1 MSLWTIA
8 WRSIRQR
15 GLASLL
21 TAASMALG
29 ITLVVTVLAIY
40 GILSQSFQRNSSFG
54 YNMIVGAKGGSLQ
67 LTLNSVY
74 YLSDPIENIPYDY
87 FLEFFPTSKRDR
99 QYENSLQR
107 QAFDTNWDSRVA
119 GALAGRG
126 QGGGGLATLAECLVA
141 DAIEQTSAKR
151 WDYSGFFVQRPG
163 RPPVTAL
170 EVGRETRYGAF
181 VDLAIPLCLG
191 DYLDR
196 FRVIGT
202 VPEMFEELRYGDN
215 RDRTYA
221 FRQGRNF
228 KAWSAEHS
236 YFEAVIGATVARE
249 LGLRVRDTIAPSH
262 GAQEGQSHARE
273 FTVVGILKPTG
284 TPQDRAV
291 FVNMEGFFLMEDHAK
306 PVEVGDRGDE
316 PSALATAVVSDET
329 LTPLPVEQREV
340 TAVLVNTRQ
349 ASHAIFM
356 ENLIDEGNVAQAVL
370 PVEEIFRLFS
380 VLVRPLQGVLLG
392 LTVMICVVSG
402 VSIMVS
408 IYNSMNERRHEIA
421 VMRALGAGRDTVMT
435 VILLEAII
443 LALLGGV
450 SGWLAAHALSAALS
464 PLIESYTGVSIGF
477 FDVAPATID
486 LGALLGANG
495 NLTLM
500 ISPELLIV
508 PGLIVLA
515 VLVGFAPAAV
525 AYRTDVA
532 ASLGK

>member
-29 ITLVVTVLAIY
+29 VTLVVTVLAIY
-40 GILSQSFQRNSSFG
+40 GLLSESFRRNSSFG

-87 FLEFFPTSKRDR
+87 FLEFFPTPERDQ
-99 QYENSLQR
+99 QYQNSLQR
-107 QAFDTNWDSRVA
+107 QAFDMNWDARLT
-119 GALAGRG
+119 GALAGHG
-126 QGGGGLATLAECLVA
+126 AGGIAALAECVVA
-141 DAIEQTSAKR
+141 DAIEEATAKQ
-151 WDYSGFFVQRPG
+151 WDYSAFFVQRSG
-163 RPPVTAL
+163 RPRVAAL

-181 VDLAIPLCLG
+181 IDLAIPLCLG
-191 DYLDR
+191 DYLDQ

-202 VPEMFEELRYGDN
+202 VPQMFDELRYGDN
-215 RDRTYA
+215 RDQVYE
-221 FRQGRNF
+221 FQQGRNF
-228 KAWSAEHS
+228 KTWSQENS
-236 YFEAVIGATVARE
+236 YFEAVVGAVVARE
-249 LGLRVRDTIAPSH
+249 LALKIGQRVAPSH
-262 GAQEGQSHARE
+262 GAEEGEAHARE
-273 FTVVGILKPTG
+273 FTIVGILSPTG

-291 FVNMEGFFLMEDHAK
+291 FINMEGFFLMEDHAK
-306 PVEVGDRGDE
+306 PVEVGDDE
-316 PSALATAVVSDET
+316 EGMASPQVAGKTDEV

-340 TAVLVNTRQ
+340 TAVLLNTRQ

-370 PVEEIFRLFS
+370 PVEEVFRLFN
-380 VLVRPLQGVLLG
+380 VLVRPLQAVLLG

-408 IYNSMNERRHEIA
+408 IYNSMSERRHEIA
-421 VMRALGAGRDTVMT
+421 VMRALGAGRETVMA
-435 VILLEAII
+435 VILLESVM

-450 SGWLAAHALSAALS
+450 SGWVAAHGLSALLS

-477 FDVAPATID
+477 FDIAPATID
-486 LGALLGANG
+486 LGTLLGTQDHLG
-495 NLTLM
+495 LM

-508 PGLIVLA
+508 PGLIGLA